1 MNTAK
6 NQITG
11 KRFVIT
17 GVLAGCTRFAAGNQI
32 TSRGGT
38 VQTSVRSNTDYLIA
52 GLSPG
57 SKLLKAQQLGIKV
70 LNEVEFNFLLA
81 GRPLPDNEKWIKLA
95 PKEVVGI
102 SKNYKLVKTTP
113 AKTVGRKF
121 KFDEYGT

>member
-70 LNEVEFNFLLA
+70 LNEVEFKIIVGLIRSCHIVMLLFV
-81 GRPLPDNEKWIKLA
+81 PSICKQSSS
-95 PKEVVGI
+95 VFTV
-102 SKNYKLVKTTP
+102 TP
-113 AKTVGRKF
+113 H
-121 KFDEYGT
+121 